1 MSTLNKYL
9 FFAVIITQG
18 LSIPFPWPHQ
28 FCTSLP
34 LPSTLAT
41 HSHGHTLPCSTTA
54 PSPHTFLGWRTFLFL
69 LRHFSLWR
77 PHHRIYHAGLQ
88 IINCLYLNAS
98 HADPQGMGFEGV
110 SLNYTHLCLYRYYC
124 VLLQL
129 APGHL
134 LGAPPPQELP
144 FTLPEV
150 TILRPHHL
158 LSFFPPNLLWRWL
171 RLQKHKENEA
181 VSCEHLNFDFFL
193 FPPTL

>member
-18 LSIPFPWPHQ
+18 LSMPFPWPHQ

-134 LGAPPPQELP
+134 LGAPPPPGASLHITRSDYPQTSPSPLILSP
-144 FTLPEV
+144 KPALKVTSPPE
-150 TILRPHHL
+150 TQRK
-158 LSFFPPNLLWRWL
+158 W
-171 RLQKHKENEA
+171 
-181 VSCEHLNFDFFL
+181 SC
-193 FPPTL
+193 